1 MDSLE
6 ALVALNAASAKGQP
20 KDGHGRFAGNPGGP
34 ASTQSGANMDW
45 KTEGKP
51 QEFTGA
57 TAPKLTGL
65 IIDTPGHAPVRKGV
79 GVGSTGQSAT
89 YKDGRIL
96 VATEKRVG
104 QTRIITGHG
113 PQGHY
118 IEHTIAPNWPVR
130 VLGRGVPK
138 SQKPDTP
145 SNDQGSLF

>member
-20 KDGHGRFAGNPGGP
+20 KDGRGRFSSESHGIA
-34 ASTQSGANMDW
+34 ATQSGANMDW
-45 KTEGKP
+45 KIEGKP
-51 QEFTGA
+51 QEFTGK
-57 TAPKLTGL
+57 TAPHLTGL
-65 IIDTPGHAPVRKGV
+65 IIDTPGHSPARKGV
-79 GVGSTGQSAT
+79 EAGSTGISRQ

-104 QTRIITGHG
+104 QSRIITGHG